1 MNSLKYCDKKHF
13 WKIVKSLNKKKTTIP
28 TLSENGNYA
37 SMNYEKAE
45 MLNSIFNK
53 SYNCSIPPLNFADL
67 DELDPVE
74 DNFSNILC
82 TVEEVKLNLENLD
95 VSKSN
100 GPDGISARML
110 KGVAANIAPSVTKLF
125 NISLTSGC
133 FPVLWKSLNV
143 VPIPKCNDLTNP
155 NNYRPISL
163 LPILSKVLEHHVC
176 SLLTEHLSFTVPISE
191 EQWGFQNKKSTAL
204 ALLSA
209 THDWFQS
216 IDNGVDICA
225 VFFDLKKAFDT
236 VPHRILIEKLK
247 TFAFSPSLIRWIC
260 GYLTGRSQRVV
271 VNGATSLSAPVIS
284 GVPQGSVL
292 GPLLF
297 LIYIDSITRVGLSTG
312 AKLILYEDDI
322 LLYKQMKCLEDY
334 NELQHDI
341 DLLHH
346 WTAEN
351 FLKFN
356 VSKCKYMVITEKR
369 HSCIS
374 PSLHLEST
382 TLERVHAYKYLGILI
397 TSNLSWSEHITSVCI
412 KAKKSNWCAIQTLLC
427 KH

>member
-1 MNSLKYCDKKHF
+1 MF
-13 WKIVKSLNKKKTTIP
+13 
-28 TLSENGNYA
+28 
-37 SMNYEKAE
+37 
-45 MLNSIFNK
+45 F
-53 SYNCSIPPLNFADL
+53 
-67 DELDPVE
+67 
-74 DNFSNILC
+74 
-82 TVEEVKLNLENLD
+82 
-95 VSKSN
+95 
-100 GPDGISARML
+100 
-110 KGVAANIAPSVTKLF
+110 
-125 NISLTSGC
+125 
-133 FPVLWKSLNV
+133 
-143 VPIPKCNDLTNP
+143 
-155 NNYRPISL
+155 
-163 LPILSKVLEHHVC
+163 
-176 SLLTEHLSFTVPISE
+176 TEHLSFTVPISE

-209 THDWFQS
+209 THDWFRS

-225 VFFDLKKAFDT
+225 VFFDLKKTFDT
-236 VPHRILIEKLK
+236 VPHRITIEKLK
-247 TFAFSPSLIRWIC
+247 TFAFSPLLIRWIC

-312 AKLILYEDDI
+312 AKLILYADDI

-356 VSKCKYMVITEKR
+356 VSKCK
-369 HSCIS
+369 
-374 PSLHLEST
+374 
-382 TLERVHAYKYLGILI
+382 
-397 TSNLSWSEHITSVCI
+397 
-412 KAKKSNWCAIQTLLC
+412 
-427 KH
+427 